1 MNQRQADAAFPVAN
15 RLIEASSHAERAAIL
30 LQLSDAALLA
40 RPFEL
45 GRACAAVGFVDGQ
58 CFVAVRAALLCHTRD
73 AHGLLPE
80 REAAELEQ
88 LRLGLSHLAAGAA

>member
-1 MNQRQADAAFPVAN
+1 MSDAAFPVAN
-15 RLIEASSHAERAAIL
+15 RLIEAGSHAERAAIL

-40 RPFEL
+40 RPEEL
-45 GRACAAVGFVDGQ
+45 AAACSMVGFPDGHL
-58 CFVAVRAALLCHTRD
+58 FVATRTALLCHTRD